1 MTEKLTIVKR
11 KLSDLKHPEINARM
25 HPDKQIKELKRSI
38 QKNGQTR
45 LLVID
50 ENNVIWIGNGLY
62 QAMVELGM
70 KDAHCLLK
78 SGMSEND
85 KKKMMMSD
93 NRIFDLGVD
102 DMSAFDQ
109 LLKELGD
116 DLDVPGYDED
126 LLRTL
131 TADLEDVDAIASS
144 YGLIDDDK
152 KEELKA
158 AKEAYEKKESELT
171 AKGQETAPGGVTGEA
186 QGPEPAEEET
196 GAAGVSRRFLIC
208 PKCGERIWL

>member
-62 QAMVELGM
+62 QA
-70 KDAHCLLK
+70 
-78 SGMSEND
+78 
-85 KKKMMMSD
+85 
-93 NRIFDLGVD
+93 RIFDLGVD

-186 QGPEPAEEET
+186 QGSEPAEEET
-196 GAAGVSRRFLIC
+196 GAAGVSNRCIIC
-208 PKCGERIWL
+208 PKCGETIWL

>member
-131 TADLEDVDAIASS
+131 TADLDDVDAIASS

-186 QGPEPAEEET
+186 QGSEPAEEET
-196 GAAGVSRRFLIC
+196 GAAGVSKRCIIC
-208 PKCGERIWL
+208 PKCGETIWL

>member
-11 KLSDLKHPEINARM
+11 KLSELKHPEINARM

-144 YGLIDDDK
+144 YGLIDEDK

-171 AKGQETAPGGVTGEA
+171 AKGQETAPGGVTGET
-186 QGPEPAEEET
+186 QGSEPAEEET
-196 GAAGVSRRFLIC
+196 GAAGVSERCIIC
-208 PKCGERIWL
+208 PKCGETIWL

>member
-11 KLSDLKHPEINARM
+11 KLSELKHPEINARM

-70 KDAHCLLK
+70 KEAHCLLK

-186 QGPEPAEEET
+186 QGSEPAEEET
-196 GAAGVSRRFLIC
+196 GAAGVSNRCIIC
-208 PKCGERIWL
+208 PKCGETIWL

>member
-11 KLSDLKHPEINARM
+11 KLSDLKHPEIEARM

-186 QGPEPAEEET
+186 QGSEPAEEET
-196 GAAGVSRRFLIC
+196 GAAGVSNRCIIC
-208 PKCGERIWL
+208 PKCGETIWL

>member
-186 QGPEPAEEET
+186 QGSEPAEEET
-196 GAAGVSRRFLIC
+196 GAAGVSERCIIC
-208 PKCGERIWL
+208 PKCGETIWL

>member
-11 KLSDLKHPEINARM
+11 KLSELKHPEINARM

-131 TADLEDVDAIASS
+131 TADLDDVDAIASS
-144 YGLIDDDK
+144 YGLIDEDK

-186 QGPEPAEEET
+186 QGSEPAEEET
-196 GAAGVSRRFLIC
+196 GAAGVSNRCIIC
-208 PKCGERIWL
+208 PKCGETIWL

>member
-70 KDAHCLLK
+70 KEAHCLLK

-144 YGLIDDDK
+144 YGLIDEDK

-186 QGPEPAEEET
+186 QGSEPAEEET
-196 GAAGVSRRFLIC
+196 GAAGVSNRCIIC
-208 PKCGERIWL
+208 PKCGETIWL

>member
-70 KDAHCLLK
+70 KEAHCLLK

-186 QGPEPAEEET
+186 QGSEPAEEEA
-196 GAAGVSRRFLIC
+196 GAAGVSNRCIIC
-208 PKCGERIWL
+208 PKCGETIWL

>member
-70 KDAHCLLK
+70 KEAHCLLK

-186 QGPEPAEEET
+186 QGSEPAEEET
-196 GAAGVSRRFLIC
+196 GAAGVSNRCIIC
-208 PKCGERIWL
+208 PKCGETIWL

>member
-70 KDAHCLLK
+70 KEAHCLLK

-144 YGLIDDDK
+144 YGLIDDDI

-186 QGPEPAEEET
+186 QGSEPAEEET
-196 GAAGVSRRFLIC
+196 GAAGVSNRCIIC
-208 PKCGERIWL
+208 PKCGETIWL

>member
-186 QGPEPAEEET
+186 QGSEPAEEET
-196 GAAGVSRRFLIC
+196 GAAGVSNRCIIC
-208 PKCGERIWL
+208 PKCGETIWL

>member
-11 KLSDLKHPEINARM
+11 KLSELKHPEINARM

-144 YGLIDDDK
+144 YGLIDEDK

-186 QGPEPAEEET
+186 QGSEPAEEET
-196 GAAGVSRRFLIC
+196 GAAGVSNRCIIC
-208 PKCGERIWL
+208 PKCGETIWL